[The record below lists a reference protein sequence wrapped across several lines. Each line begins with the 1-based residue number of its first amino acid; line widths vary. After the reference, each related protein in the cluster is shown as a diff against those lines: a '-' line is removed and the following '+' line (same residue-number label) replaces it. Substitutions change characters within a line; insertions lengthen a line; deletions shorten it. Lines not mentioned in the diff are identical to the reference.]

1 MNAHCL
7 ALRSAT
13 FLLSI
18 ILLASGCNTSR
29 AVKGGAIGAGAGAG
43 VGAVIGNQFDGKNST
58 AIGAIIGAA
67 VGGATGAIIGNHMDK
82 QAEELR
88 NDLEGATVTR
98 VGEGIK
104 ITFDS
109 GVLFAVAK
117 SDLNA
122 TSEANITDLAGT
134 LNKYP
139 DTDVLVEGHT
149 DGDGEDQYN
158 LDLSESR
165 AKSVSR
171 QLIAQGVQAGRIST
185 VGYGEKQPVA
195 DNASADGKT
204 QNRRVEIA
212 IYANK
217 KMQRA
222 AEKGQL

>member
-1 MNAHCL
+1 MNAPHFAFRC
-7 ALRSAT
+7 AT
-13 FLLSI
+13 LLSAA
-18 ILLASGCNTSR
+18 LVVTGCNSSK

-67 VGGATGAIIGNHMDK
+67 VGGATGALIGNHMDK

-109 GVLFAVAK
+109 GVLFGVDK
-117 SDLNA
+117 SELGG
-122 TSEANITDLAGT
+122 TSETNINDLATT
-134 LNKYP
+134 LNKYA
-139 DTDVLVEGHT
+139 DTDILIEGHT
-149 DGDGEDQYN
+149 DSDGEDQYN
-158 LDLSESR
+158 VDLSERR

-171 QLIAQGVQAGRIST
+171 QLIAQGVTAGRIST

-217 KMQRA
+217 RMKRA